1 MDFLSFDAPGRPTAR
16 LSACCP
22 VTFSNGPVFAALR
35 LSLQQKKH
43 VPVRPKFLIGQL
55 ARTRFSRNKHID
67 VFAGLQPELSN
78 QTQS

>member
-1 MDFLSFDAPGRPTAR
+1 MDFLSFAGQANGAP
-16 LSACCP
+16 
-22 VTFSNGPVFAALR
+22 FSVMPRYFSTGLVFAALR

-43 VPVRPKFLIGQL
+43 APVRPKFRIGQL